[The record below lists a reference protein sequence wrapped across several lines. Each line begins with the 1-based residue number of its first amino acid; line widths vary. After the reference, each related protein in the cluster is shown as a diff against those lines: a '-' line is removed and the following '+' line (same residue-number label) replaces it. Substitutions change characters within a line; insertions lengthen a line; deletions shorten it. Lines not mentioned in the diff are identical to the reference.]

1 MIVGD
6 RDVRERL
13 GKTKV
18 ACEITQRHERTST
31 LLNAALATFAVVAIM
46 ERFVA
51 AKPVADPPY
60 SEHVTPLCF
69 RISRALSVRLAINSS
84 YCCCEAF
91 RLSEPTR
98 T

>member
-60 SEHVTPLCF
+60 SEHVTFVLQNFARFVSP
-69 RISRALSVRLAINSS
+69 AGN
-84 YCCCEAF
+84 
-91 RLSEPTR
+91 
-98 T
+98 